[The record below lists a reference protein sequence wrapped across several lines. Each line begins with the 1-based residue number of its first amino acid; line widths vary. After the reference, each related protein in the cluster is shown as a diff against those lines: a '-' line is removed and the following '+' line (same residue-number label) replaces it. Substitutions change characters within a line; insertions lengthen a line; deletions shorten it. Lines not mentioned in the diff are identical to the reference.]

1 MEIPEADWRILRS
14 IKDAALERFCARALR
29 DAAEVIAD
37 RSVGSH
43 ESYLR
48 LFRLMEERDEELA
61 GAFND
66 LRRSQ
71 ALLQLAVMRR
81 LGVVTDDEMA
91 RFSDETRE
99 RVARIMAPI

>member
-1 MEIPEADWRILRS
+1 M
-14 IKDAALERFCARALR
+14 
-29 DAAEVIAD
+29 IAD

-43 ESYLR
+43 ESYLH
-48 LFRLMEERDEELA
+48 LLRLMEERDEELA
-61 GAFND
+61 GAFNG

-99 RVARIMAPI
+99 PVARIMAPI